1 MSSSPT
7 AWEAWLDAEHVRAAR
22 ARSSTDPARLRADLR
37 ACLRLDTAPVRSSQP
52 PLRQSAAPIGGRPV
66 TRLVVQVWAGCQMDA
81 LSIEGEPGRPRLL
94 LLHELDGSPEIM
106 LATPLADALAQ
117 AGFGL
122 LAPRLPAGWP
132 LRLRLARK
140 ARLLGL
146 EWLGLEVLAVSR
158 LMDQVPAYGWG
169 AVGYSRGGQ
178 TAMLLAALEPRVRAV
193 VAASWFCDR
202 DKRLLDT
209 NDARLLAF
217 LDSPEDEQFL
227 SGWSRRFDDGVL
239 AALIAPRPLLVT
251 SGLDD
256 PILPFELVQDAFG
269 AAQQAYRAAGALGRV
284 RLSLLP
290 GGHLP
295 QATETAAWLAAQWQA
310 EVDLSALPSA
320 PRSRHLARRFGLAR
334 RNRLRRPMAG
344 CRIHRRH

>member
-7 AWEAWLDAEHVRAAR
+7 AWEAWLDAEQVRAAR
-22 ARSSTDPARLRADLR
+22 ARSTADTARLRAELR
-37 ACLRLDTAPVRSSQP
+37 ACLRLDTAPVRSAQP
-52 PLRQSAAPIGGRPV
+52 PVRQSAAPIAGRPV

-106 LATPLADALAQ
+106 LATPLAAVLAQ

-132 LRLRLARK
+132 VRLRLARK

-146 EWLGLEVLAVSR
+146 EWLGLEVLALSR
-158 LMDQVPAYGWG
+158 LMDQVPSSGWG

-178 TAMLLAALEPRVRAV
+178 AAMLLAALEPRVRAV
-193 VAASWFCDR
+193 VVASWFCDR

-209 NDARLLAF
+209 NDSRLLAF

-227 SGWSRRFDDGVL
+227 PGWSRRFDDGAL

-295 QATETAAWLAAQWQA
+295 QAEETAGWLTAQLA
-310 EVDLSALPSA
+310 PEVDLSALPTTL
-320 PRSRHLARRFGLAR
+320 RSRHLARRLGLAR
-334 RNRLRRPMAG
+334 RNRLRRLAPG
-344 CRIHRRH
+344 THRRRKH